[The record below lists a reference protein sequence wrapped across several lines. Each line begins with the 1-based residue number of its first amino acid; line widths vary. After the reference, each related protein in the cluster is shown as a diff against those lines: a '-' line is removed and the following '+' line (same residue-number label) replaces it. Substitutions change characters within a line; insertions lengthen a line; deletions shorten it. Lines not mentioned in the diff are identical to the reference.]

1 MDLIQ
6 YVYLFVAV
14 FSLCVALFLA
24 YSPYEWICKIMSY
37 YHKSSSPTCKL
48 QHGLVTVA
56 AFGFFFVSILASKE
70 FKLVDTVSM
79 KTYSIQS

>member
-1 MDLIQ
+1 MDFIQ

-37 YHKSSSPTCKL
+37 YQKSSSTCKL
-48 QHGLVTVA
+48 QHGMVTIA
-56 AFGFFFVSILASKE
+56 ALGFFLVSILASKE
-70 FKLVDTVSM
+70 FQIFDTVSM
-79 KTYSIQS
+79 KTYSIKI